1 MGKLMGRPRREPT
14 DREKEFTALMVEHGL
29 TPSEAYEKS
38 FAVKIE
44 GIKATQKARDLA
56 RTPRIIQYTKELKEQ
71 LKKQEQVDNLV
82 TAASSASLEQL
93 RKFAYKRLCEIRDNS
108 ELRASVRL
116 AAITALEEFHDP
128 STDLT
133 LVMKWVDVMWRTAQA
148 HCPSCHNTFP
158 LHCIANKE
166 LVEYRK
172 VTNAKPD
179 LMPETDLDRRVTLL
193 TMADRRKTPHPGQRI
208 LLGAPERHLVA
219 MAGARAGKSWTLGGF
234 ALMGLLTPGAESWIL
249 AKVYDQAAGEVTYLK
264 DFIKSLFHPYENDV
278 MDIYEDKKNG
288 ELIIFTKWGST
299 IRVRSSKS
307 TGAITGRELEFALV
321 AEPAWVPE
329 DIFEELRARMS
340 SRLGRIIAFGTP
352 KGAGGF
358 IGRMVMTTGRDP
370 KTKKV
375 VRRPLED
382 RLIVNGSKWDTSMLV
397 YNMTPSDNPEYVKSE
412 LDAARMELTDE
423 EYESEFEGIIGG
435 THGAK
440 FPYFREHHLTKV
452 SPEYFAKAQFILGI
466 DQGPRNFGACLV
478 AWDGHKIV
486 AAYEYFDKT
495 ETTMRANLM
504 MLHKSVPAW
513 IRLLGGSAD
522 NWNLTITDKDPP
534 IWQIIDELKEDPY
547 TPMTWKTEIVE
558 RHKNRSGTPDN
569 WRRENQE
576 FLNNLAKESRVLF
589 HVSELS
595 DSSITAS
602 PGAYLLFEQMRTA
615 QDRLDPLDKESKSD
629 EYKGWIIR
637 DKWRGDHVCDAF
649 YYAVWTILSNQI
661 QFPEISSSP
670 NDPYEEARLAFNCYM
685 TANEKAD
692 LSGLGQPAIYT
703 PEMIQSVTN
712 KKIRGL
718 GFHRRPLVS
727 SYPNDS

>member
-1 MGKLMGRPRREPT
+1 MAFPGRPTRPPNAQ
-14 DREKEFTALMVEHGL
+14 EKEFASLMVEHGL
-29 TPSEAYEKS
+29 TPSEAYEKAFS
-38 FAVKIE
+38 VKVE

-56 RTPRIIQYTKELKEQ
+56 RMPRIVQYTQELEEM
-71 LKKQEQVDNLV
+71 LKKQVEVDEV
-82 TAASSASLEQL
+82 VSAANSASLEQL

-133 LVMKWVDVMWRTAQA
+133 LVMRWVDVMWRTAQA
-148 HCPSCHNTFP
+148 HCPSCHSTFP
-158 LHCIANKE
+158 LHEIQNKE
-166 LVEYRK
+166 LKEYRK
-172 VTNAKPD
+172 ATNAKPEQK
-179 LMPETDLDRRVTLL
+179 PHTDLERRMTLM
-193 TMADRRKTPHPGQRI
+193 TMADRRKTPHKGQQV
-208 LLGAPERHLVA
+208 LFGAPERHLVA

-234 ALMGLLTPGAESWIL
+234 TLMGLLTPGAESWIL
-249 AKVYDQAAGEVTYLK
+249 AKVYDQAAGEVAYLK
-264 DFIKSLFHPYENDV
+264 DFIKTLFHPYENDV

-288 ELIIFTKWGST
+288 ELLIFTKWGST

-307 TGAITGRELEFALV
+307 TGAITGRELEYALV

-358 IGRMVMTTGRDP
+358 IGRMVTTTGRDP
-370 KTKKV
+370 KTQKII
-375 VRRPLED
+375 RRPLED
-382 RLIVNGSKWDTSMLV
+382 RLIANGSKWDTSMLV
-397 YNMTPSDNPEYVKSE
+397 YNMDPTDNPDYVRSE

-423 EYESEFEGIIGG
+423 EYESEFQGIMGG
-435 THGAK
+435 SHGAK
-440 FPYFREHHLTKV
+440 FPYFRDHHLTKV
-452 SPEYFAKAQFILGI
+452 SAEFFRNAQFVLGI

-478 AWDGHKIV
+478 GWDGSRIV
-486 AAYEYFDKT
+486 AAYEFFDKT

-504 MLHKSVPAW
+504 TLHKSVPAW
-513 IRLLGGSAD
+513 IRLLGGDPD

-534 IWQIIDELKEDPY
+534 IWQIIDELKDDPY
-547 TPMTWKTEIVE
+547 TPMTWKTDIVE
-558 RHKNRSGTPDN
+558 RHKNRAGTPDN

-576 FLNNLAKESRVLF
+576 YLNNLAKENRVLF
-589 HVSELS
+589 HVCDVS
-595 DSSITAS
+595 DSSTAAS
-602 PGAYLLFEQMRTA
+602 PGAYLLFEQMRSA

-649 YYAVWTILSNQI
+649 YYAVWTICSGQVSL
-661 QFPEISSSP
+661 PEP
-670 NDPYEEARLAFNCYM
+670 KTHAHDAYTEAQLAFNAM
-685 TANEKAD
+685 MAAGEKAD
-692 LSGLGQPAIYT
+692 LSGYGNQPVITAS
-703 PEMIQSVTN
+703 MIQNVTG

-718 GFHRRPLVS
+718 GSSRPLINN
-727 SYPNDS
+727 YPNDS